1 MLLFLLQQPLVLYTI
16 RAGSRIVPERYI
28 IEIGGG
34 SPQATLHER
43 HQGGYIL
50 PQRPCLL
57 PLVLRVVTS
66 QKLKS
71 AIEILKVMSLRILL

>member
-28 IEIGGG
+28 IEIGG

-71 AIEILKVMSLRILL
+71 AIEIIKVMSLRILL